1 VHVDALPQIEFGV
14 TGDSLNPEHDDG
26 YDWTTQ
32 STDYVYTSK
41 AFCAGSTFHAPTML
55 WSF

>member
-14 TGDSLNPEHDDG
+14 TGDSLNPEYDDG
-26 YDWTTQ
+26 YDWITQ
-32 STDYVYTSK
+32 STDYVYK